1 VPWLENLSVA
11 LDEIR
16 RKERYHCRLRH
27 QALDLEGLAKECDR
41 INAEALEWQD
51 QMESID
57 DGKYADLI
65 AVS

>member
-1 VPWLENLSVA
+1 MKSDVKNVIIAGCGTKPSTWRA
-11 LDEIR
+11 W
-16 RKERYHCRLRH
+16 RKS
-27 QALDLEGLAKECDR
+27 AIG